1 MVHISKAIINNKR
14 YKNQEDYCRDISL
27 EKIKEQIK
35 ESLKKDIFQSQER
48 KIVLSFSGGTDS
60 TLLLCLAKDLGIKNI
75 LPVIIT
81 YEKSQDL
88 YFSER
93 IAKHLHQDHKIIIL
107 NKNDLLLNNKEMSK
121 IKLNS
126 KWKGYFITYTL
137 LKIMSKYSK
146 TIIMGNG
153 MDELGGGFDYH
164 MDPVKIKNSKSG
176 T

>member
-107 NKNDLLLNNKEMSK
+107 NTKE
-121 IKLNS
+121 
-126 KWKGYFITYTL
+126 
-137 LKIMSKYSK
+137 
-146 TIIMGNG
+146 
-153 MDELGGGFDYH
+153 
-164 MDPVKIKNSKSG
+164 
-176 T
+176 